1 MTVTKLTLHL
11 KDMNQIDTIEM
22 LGTKLIYD
30 VKDKNQIRS
39 LPKKKKSC
47 YSVSFLL
54 WTKWAFAL
62 FEKLIS
68 LLSFFPN

>member
-1 MTVTKLTLHL
+1 
-11 KDMNQIDTIEM
+11 MNQIDTIEM

-54 WTKWAFAL
+54 LLFFKTFLLNYLNNHNGAF
-62 FEKLIS
+62 K
-68 LLSFFPN
+68 

>member
-1 MTVTKLTLHL
+1 MTVTKLTLHW

-39 LPKKKKSC
+39 LPKKKKKVATLFLYYYYYFLKPSC
-47 YSVSFLL
+47 
-54 WTKWAFAL
+54 
-62 FEKLIS
+62 
-68 LLSFFPN
+68 

>member
-1 MTVTKLTLHL
+1 
-11 KDMNQIDTIEM
+11 MNQIDTIEM

-47 YSVSFLL
+47 YFVSFLL
-54 WTKWAFAL
+54 LLFFETFLLNYLNNHNGAF
-62 FEKLIS
+62 K
-68 LLSFFPN
+68 